1 MVKNVILYFILLAR
15 SVIFTV
21 IYTRFAAAWLIF
33 LWQKVRLMKSALSTG
48 MRSMPYVAN
57 RRMGLRW
64 LKYGEG
70 LRGLRRFPLFADV
83 SLDDIPEFAPYMFTL
98 ALSTKPDGL
107 TLQFVGKELESDC
120 GGDVTNK
127 ELSNLP
133 PQSLLARAIQ
143 QHSKVIADRGPVTV
157 SDNFSNMQG
166 HEIRYRAVMLPFSSA
181 GNEIDYIIGV
191 ITWTAIMSGA
201 APDES
206 DEGANA
212 GSTATTEDAQQSVPP
227 LIAAIQEAGTGTGT
241 FPDRREVSDLTV
253 DAPKP
258 VPEAGSLAH
267 AWHVTEPS
275 RNSANHRG
283 PSAGR
288 KGHVIVLGSAKGGT
302 GKSTIAMHL
311 IVSLLC
317 KGNKVGSI
325 DLDSPQSTLS
335 RYIENRR
342 ALNLQRKL
350 DLPIP
355 DHLTISDLTSLE
367 VDTHRLADTCDYVVI
382 DTSGSDSAS
391 SRMVHAWADTLITP
405 INDSFVDLDVLAVV
419 DTETQEFLRQ
429 GHYAKMVLEARKQK
443 ASRTAGVIDWI
454 VLRNRLSNLQARNKR
469 CMADTLEKLSTD
481 LDFRNGPGLS
491 DRVVYRELFQSG
503 LTLLDLREDGAGVA
517 FSMSHVAARQE
528 LRALVA
534 AIKPLPAAQ
543 ADFADQESRWPQ
555 KLMQGVDASEELG
568 GRLIPFAPLPP
579 FSATSGALQNS
590 RPLRRGRA
598 ALPALSG
605 DQGKGLRTRA
615 PVRGHELGKLSC
627 TTPTDRAR

>member
-1 MVKNVILYFILLAR
+1 
-15 SVIFTV
+15 
-21 IYTRFAAAWLIF
+21 
-33 LWQKVRLMKSALSTG
+33 MKSALSTG

-83 SLDDIPEFAPYMFTL
+83 SLDDIAEFAPYMFTL
-98 ALSTKPDGL
+98 ALSTKPDGP
-107 TLQFVGKELESDC
+107 TLQFVGKELECDC

-127 ELSNLP
+127 ELPNLP

-166 HEIRYRAVMLPFSSA
+166 HEILYRAAMLPFSSA
-181 GNEIDYIIGV
+181 GNEIDYIVGV
-191 ITWTAIMSGA
+191 ITWTAILSGA
-201 APDES
+201 APDKS
-206 DEGANA
+206 DEGVNA

-227 LIAAIQEAGTGTGT
+227 LVATIQEAGTGTVT

-258 VPEAGSLAH
+258 VPVPVPGAGSAAH
-267 AWHVTEPS
+267 TWHVTEPS
-275 RNSANHRG
+275 RDSANHKG
-283 PSAGR
+283 PSTGR
-288 KGHVIVLGSAKGGT
+288 KGHVIVLGNAKGGT

-355 DHLTISDLTSLE
+355 DHLTIFNPASLE
-367 VDTHRLADTCDYVVI
+367 ADTHRLADACDYVVI

-405 INDSFVDLDVLAVV
+405 INDSFVDLDVIAAV
-419 DTETQEFLRQ
+419 DSETQEIIRQ
-429 GHYAKMVLEARKQK
+429 GHYTKLVLEARKQK
-443 ASRTAGVIDWI
+443 ASRTGGVIDWI
-454 VLRNRLSNLQARNKR
+454 VLRNRLSSLQARNKR
-469 CMADTLEKLSTD
+469 CIADTLEELSTD
-481 LDFRNGPGLS
+481 LDFRNCPGLS
-491 DRVVYRELFQSG
+491 DRVIYRELFRSG
-503 LTLLDLREDGAGVA
+503 LTLLDLCEDGAGVS
-517 FSMSHVAARQE
+517 FSMSHIAARQE

-543 ADFADQESRWPQ
+543 ASRPP
-555 KLMQGVDASEELG
+555 KLMQGVDASGKLG
-568 GRLIPFAPLPP
+568 GSANIEDIRL
-579 FSATSGALQNS
+579 
-590 RPLRRGRA
+590 RA
-598 ALPALSG
+598 AG
-605 DQGKGLRTRA
+605 
-615 PVRGHELGKLSC
+615 
-627 TTPTDRAR
+627 